1 MKILIDESLPH
12 YLKRILI
19 GYDAKTVQE
28 MGWAGV
34 ENGAL
39 LKLAESDFEVFLTAD
54 KNIRYQQNMK
64 GRKLAIVEFPSNRLS
79 VVKRLELDLKTT
91 LEKITTG
98 DYVALGWP

>member
-1 MKILIDESLPH
+1 MKILIDESLPR

-39 LKLAESDFEVFLTAD
+39 FRLAV
-54 KNIRYQQNMK
+54 
-64 GRKLAIVEFPSNRLS
+64 
-79 VVKRLELDLKTT
+79 
-91 LEKITTG
+91 ITI
-98 DYVALGWP
+98 